1 MITILELTTNRKME
15 EGRQVI
21 FEEIRKRD
29 GRVVT
34 FDKQKITE
42 AIFRA
47 ARAVGGEDRNI
58 AEILT
63 QKVIEHLQRNNQDII
78 PTVEGTQ
85 DAVEKILIENGHART
100 AKAYILYRSRRTR
113 MRDGKSDLMDAVKEI
128 LVETSRENAN
138 ISNSPSAKMLQIA
151 MAASK
156 NYYLSN
162 LLPEDSAEAHQK
174 ASIHIHDLDYYA
186 KTLNCLQIDLK
197 KLFQEGFHTGNGWIR
212 PPQRVY
218 SAAALAAIILQSN
231 QNDMYGGQSFPH
243 FDRDMGEVIR
253 SFKQQPCEEETF
265 QAMEGLIY
273 NLNTMHSRAGA
284 QVPFSSINFGTD
296 TTEEGRMITRALL
309 KAFEK
314 GLGRGENPVFPN
326 LVFRV
331 KEGVNFDSEDP
342 NYDLFRLA
350 LKVASHRLNPTFS
363 FMDASFNQKYGEE
376 VSYMGCR
383 TRTIANR
390 HGEELSAGR
399 GNIAS
404 VSINLPRLALTAKE
418 PKAFFVELDRILRL
432 CVRQLLHRFEVL
444 SELKMKD
451 LPFLMG
457 QNLYMGS
464 ENLKC
469 NEPIHDIIKHG
480 TLSMG
485 FIGLAE
491 ALISLVNSHHG
502 DSEEARQLG
511 ISIVEHMWKRTQQF
525 CEEYDLNFALYAT
538 PAEGLSGRFINA
550 DRKRFGVLP
559 GITDKEYYTNSYHL
573 PVNYLTSIF
582 DKIKIEGEYHN
593 YCNGGHI
600 SYVELASPP
609 RDNIEAIEKIIRH
622 MAACNLGYGGIN
634 YPIDECISCSFSGLI
649 PEACPQCGGTAIRRI
664 RRITGYL
671 STEERFNAAKQA
683 ELRDRKSH
691 IFNQY

>member
-1 MITILELTTNRKME
+1 MLELTTQ
-15 EGRQVI
+15 RQTEYSAPSN

-29 GRVVT
+29 GRVVP
-34 FDKQKITE
+34 FDRQKITE
-42 AIFRA
+42 AIFKA
-47 ARAVGGEDRNI
+47 AKAVGGEDRTI
-58 AEILT
+58 AENLT
-63 QKVIEHLQRNNQDII
+63 QQVVQYLLENNQEII

-85 DAVEKILIENGHART
+85 DTVEKILIENGHART
-100 AKAYILYRSRRTR
+100 AKAYILYRSRRTQ
-113 MRDGKSDLMDAVKEI
+113 MREGKSALMDGVKEI
-128 LVETSRENAN
+128 LMETSRENAN

-162 LLPEDSAEAHQK
+162 LLPEDSAWAHQE

-197 KLFQEGFHTGNGWIR
+197 KLLHEGFHTGNGWIR

-218 SAAALAAIILQSN
+218 SAAALSAIILQSN
-231 QNDMYGGQSFPH
+231 QNDMYGGQSFSH

-253 SFKQQPCEEETF
+253 GFAHQPSQEETF
-265 QAMEGLIY
+265 QAMEGLVY

-296 TTEEGRMITRALL
+296 TTKEGRMVTRALL
-309 KAFEK
+309 EAFNK

-331 KEGVNFDSEDP
+331 KEGVNFEPEDP

-350 LKVASHRLNPTFS
+350 MKVASHRLNPTFS
-363 FMDASFNQKYGEE
+363 FMDASFNQKYGDE

-390 HGEELSAGR
+390 HGKEISAGR

-404 VSINLPRLALTAKE
+404 VSINLPRLALKAKE
-418 PKAFFVELDRILRL
+418 PKAFFVELDQILRL
-432 CVRQLLHRFEVL
+432 SVSQLLHRFEVL
-444 SELKMKD
+444 SELKIKD

-457 QNLYMGS
+457 QSLYMGS
-464 ENLKC
+464 EKLEC
-469 NEPIHDIIKHG
+469 NEPIREIIKHG
-480 TLSMG
+480 TLSIG

-491 ALISLVNSHHG
+491 ALIALVNYHHG
-502 DSEEARQLG
+502 DSQEARQLG
-511 ISIVEHMWKRTQQF
+511 LSIVEHMWKRTQEF

-538 PAEGLSGRFINA
+538 PAEGLSGRFIDA
-550 DRKRFGVLP
+550 DRKLFGVLP

-573 PVNYLTSIF
+573 PVNYLTSLYE
-582 DKIKIEGEYHN
+582 KINIEGEYHS

-600 SYVELASPP
+600 SYVELSSPP
-609 RDNIEAIEKIIRH
+609 RDNIDAIEKILRH

-634 YPIDECISCSFSGLI
+634 YPIDECTGCSFSGLI
-649 PEACPQCGGTAIRRI
+649 PLACPQCGETEIRRI

-671 STEERFNAAKQA
+671 STQDRFNGAKQA

>member
-404 VSINLPRLALTAKE
+404 VSINLPRLALTTKE

-480 TLSMG
+480 TLSVG

-491 ALISLVNSHHG
+491 ALIGLVNSHHG

-582 DKIKIEGEYHN
+582 EKIKIEGEYHN

>member
-1 MITILELTTNRKME
+1 MITILELTTKRQME
-15 EGRQVI
+15 GSRQVI

-29 GRVVT
+29 GRVVP

-162 LLPEDSAEAHQK
+162 LLPEDSAEAHRE

-197 KLFQEGFHTGNGWIR
+197 KLFKEGFHTGNGWIR

-253 SFKQQPCEEETF
+253 SFKKQPCEEETF

-582 DKIKIEGEYHN
+582 EKIKIEGEYHN

>member
-1 MITILELTTNRKME
+1 VITILELTTKRQME
-15 EGRQVI
+15 GSRQVI

-29 GRVVT
+29 GRVVP

-162 LLPEDSAEAHQK
+162 LLPEDSAEAHRE

-197 KLFQEGFHTGNGWIR
+197 KLFKEGFHTGNGWIR

-253 SFKQQPCEEETF
+253 SFKKQPCEEETF

-582 DKIKIEGEYHN
+582 EKIKIEGEYHN